1 VPTPDPESRQMITRN
16 NITGVAYNVQAPV
29 GAKCNIPFDY
39 RATNTNDS
47 KAVGNMLQR
56 AKTILRTN
64 GFTALYDKG
73 YHTGSEFE
81 VANGLGVKTIFLT
94 S

>member
-1 VPTPDPESRQMITRN
+1 M
-16 NITGVAYNVQAPV
+16 
-29 GAKCNIPFDY
+29 
-39 RATNTNDS
+39 
-47 KAVGNMLQR
+47 GNMLQR

-81 VANGLGVKTIFLT
+81 VANGLGVKTIVAIPSVAAQAPNPAYNVGHFYYDQT
-94 S
+94 DVRFNF